1 MSDRTERLVT
11 AFSRASEI
19 GFAVLDRELR
29 YQALNTSLAN
39 INGMPEESH
48 LGITIG
54 DIFGDLARRMAEPHY
69 NRVLATGATARFEVE
84 DVALPNRPEAARYWG
99 LNFNFPIMNH
109 AGRVMHIGVLVVE
122 VTQRRKLQRL
132 LRELEGK
139 LRGSGAEDGFWFGRK
154 IHDCLYQCDVALKA
168 SFDVLVRNPATSL
181 EQLVCSIGA
190 LEQRLCILRQVVSQI
205 ALSLPIDSPLPPKV
219 TLLSSTIRKQ
229 CALPLSEGLVP
240 EGRPV

>member
-11 AFSRASEI
+11 AFSGASEI

-29 YQALNTSLAN
+29 YQALNTSLAK

-48 LGITIG
+48 LGITVA
-54 DIFGDLARRMAEPHY
+54 DIFGALAQRVAEPHY
-69 NRVLATGATARFEVE
+69 NRVLAGGATTRFEVG
-84 DVALPNRPEAARYWG
+84 DAALPNRPEAARYWA
-99 LNFNFPIMNH
+99 LNFNFPIRNH
-109 AGRVMHIGVLVVE
+109 AGRITHIGVLVVE
-122 VTQRRKLQRL
+122 VTQQRKLQRL

-139 LRGSGAEDGFWFGRK
+139 LRGSQAEAGFWFGRK
-154 IHDCLYQCDVALKA
+154 IHDCLDQYDAALKA
-168 SFDVLVRNPATSL
+168 SFDVLVRNPAASL

-190 LEQRLCILRQVVSQI
+190 LDQRLCILRQVVSQI
-205 ALSLPIDSPLPPKV
+205 AMSLPIDGPLPPEI

-229 CALPLSEGLVP
+229 CALPFLAGLVP